1 MDRPYLGAP
10 AGVFFRGNRIVTL
23 IDASVTA
30 AAPRTLPSL
39 QDMSAREIVS
49 GIAAGDLSSLEV
61 VEHFTARLHTVNG
74 KLNAVTVDLS
84 ESARKTAADV
94 DKARAR
100 GEKLAPLAGLPVTIK
115 ECFDLAG
122 TASTFGLPTRRGE
135 IESRDDPYVAALR
148 TAGAIPIAKTNLP
161 QLMIFA
167 ETHNPLYGR
176 TSNPWNL
183 ERSCGGSSGG
193 EGAVI
198 AAGAS
203 PLGLGNDIG
212 GSLRVPAAFCGI
224 TSIRPTA
231 GRTPDYCAHGLPVG
245 QTAIVSQVGP
255 LARRVED
262 LVMGL
267 LVLDRARDPHV
278 VPGLELGDPTAV
290 DLSRL
295 RFATFTDDGEFPVAP
310 AARRAVAE
318 ASAMLTAAGA
328 RAVAWKPPLLSRATD
343 LLFAAL
349 SADRAKSFRRLL
361 RGNQRDPR
369 VHSLLVAAGLPLW
382 LRGVAGFA
390 FDVRGQRRSARTLR
404 RFASGS
410 VDEYWQ
416 TIEAIADFR
425 NELLRSFETADGG
438 PIDVVICPAY
448 AVPAVR
454 HGATELM
461 PISGAYG
468 PIANVSGFPAGIVP
482 VTRVHPGEESD
493 RLVSRDAVDLMAR
506 ECERDS
512 AGLPIAVQVIARP
525 WRDHVALAAMAAIE
539 AAARKMPDYP
549 ERPPL

>member
-1 MDRPYLGAP
+1 MTTLTDTAPVATRPR
-10 AGVFFRGNRIVTL
+10 AGLR
-23 IDASVTA
+23 
-30 AAPRTLPSL
+30 
-39 QDMSAREIVS
+39 DMSAREIV
-49 GIAAGDLSSLEV
+49 GAIAAGNFSSLEV
-61 VEHFTARLHTVNG
+61 VEHFTARLHAVNG
-74 KLNAVTVDLS
+74 RLNAVTVDLS
-84 ESARKTAADV
+84 ESARKAAADI

-100 GEKLAPLAGLPVTIK
+100 GEKLPPLAGLPVTIK

-161 QLMIFA
+161 QLMIFT
-167 ETHNPLYGR
+167 ETDNPLYGR
-176 TSNPWNL
+176 TNNPWNL

-231 GRTPDYCAHGLPVG
+231 GRTPDHCTHGLPVG

-262 LVMGL
+262 LVIGL
-267 LVLDRARDPHV
+267 RVLDRARDPYV
-278 VPGLELGDPTAV
+278 VPGPELGDPVAV
-290 DLSRL
+290 DLTRL

-310 AARRAVAE
+310 AVRRAVAE
-318 ASAMLTAAGA
+318 AAAMLTAAGA
-328 RAVAWKPPLLSRATD
+328 RAVDWKPPPLSRAID
-343 LLFAAL
+343 LLFATL
-349 SADRAKSFRRLL
+349 SADRTKSFRRLL
-361 RGNQRDPR
+361 RGNEIDRR
-369 VHSLLVAAGLPLW
+369 VRSLLLAAGLPLW
-382 LRGVAGFA
+382 LRGIAGFA
-390 FDVRGQRRSARTLR
+390 FDVRGQRRSARNLR

-416 TIEAIADFR
+416 TVEAVADFR

-461 PISGAYG
+461 PIPGAYG
-468 PIANVSGFPAGIVP
+468 PIANVSGFPAGVVP
-482 VTRVHPGEESD
+482 VTRVRSGEESD
-493 RLVSRDAVDLMAR
+493 RLVSRDAVDLVAR
-506 ECERDS
+506 ECEQDS

>member
-1 MDRPYLGAP
+1 MTLTDTSVAATAP
-10 AGVFFRGNRIVTL
+10 H
-23 IDASVTA
+23 
-30 AAPRTLPSL
+30 APKL
-39 QDMSAREIVS
+39 QDMSAREIAGS
-49 GIAAGDLSSLEV
+49 IAAGQLSSTEV
-61 VEHFTARLHTVNG
+61 VEHFIARLHAVNG
-74 KLNAVTVDLS
+74 KLNAVTADLS
-84 ESARKTAADV
+84 ESARKAAAGID
-94 DKARAR
+94 RAR
-100 GEKLAPLAGLPVTIK
+100 SRGDKLPPLAGLPVTIK

-122 TASTFGLPTRRGE
+122 TASTFGLSSRRDE

-148 TAGAIPIAKTNLP
+148 AAGAIPIAKTNLP
-161 QLMIFA
+161 QLMIFT
-167 ETHNPLYGR
+167 ETDNPLYGR
-176 TSNPWNL
+176 TNNPWDL

-198 AAGAS
+198 AARAS

-212 GSLRVPAAFCGI
+212 GSLRVPAALCGI

-231 GRTPDYCAHGLPVG
+231 GRTPDHCGHGLPVG

-255 LARRVED
+255 MARRVED

-267 LVLDRARDPHV
+267 RVLDRVRDPYV
-278 VPGLELGDPTAV
+278 VPGPELGDPAAV

-328 RAVAWKPPLLSRATD
+328 RAVAWKPPLLNRATD
-343 LLFAAL
+343 LLFASL
-349 SADRAKSFRRLL
+349 SADRTQSFGRLL
-361 RGNQRDPR
+361 RGNQIDRR
-369 VHSLLVAAGLPLW
+369 IRSLQLAAGMPIW

-390 FDVRGQRRSARTLR
+390 LEALGQRRSVRNLR

-425 NELLRSFETADGG
+425 NDLLRSFEVAGGG
-438 PIDVVICPAY
+438 PIDVVLCPAY

-461 PISGAYG
+461 PIPGAYSV
-468 PIANVSGFPAGIVP
+468 IANVSGFPAGVVP
-482 VTRVHPGEESD
+482 VTRVRPGEESD
-493 RLVSRDAVDLMAR
+493 RPVSRDPVDCVAR
-506 ECERDS
+506 ECERGS

-539 AAARKMPDYP
+539 AAARTTPDYP
-549 ERPPL
+549 DRPPL